1 MKMQMKK
8 KRLISLLL
16 VIAMVM
22 TLFTGCGSL
31 KEMIG
36 QMGKDDK
43 ISISM
48 YMWDRSMF
56 KEFTPWLEQK
66 FPDIEFTFIQSYNTI
81 EYYKD
86 LLARGEDIPDIITC
100 RRFSLNDATALSD
113 YLMDLS
119 QTEVAGTFYSSYLE
133 VNREDSG
140 AIRWL
145 PMCAEVD
152 SIMANKDLFDQY
164 NIPLPTNYSEFVAA
178 IDAFEEVGIKGFQ
191 TDWFYDYSCLETMQ
205 GCAIPEL
212 MSLEGTQWRM
222 AYESETEDQQ
232 VGLDDTVWPKVFEK
246 YEQFLKDVRF
256 QPGDEELQF
265 TPVTEAY
272 RNGQTAMIRNTAAL
286 ADNITKEDGLNSV
299 ILPYF
304 GETSEDN
311 WILTYPMCQL
321 AVSNKVE
328 EDEAKKKVVMEVLL
342 AIFSE
347 EGQKAVAAGTSVLS
361 YNKEV
366 NISASPALQYSQEY
380 IDSNHLYMRLASTEI
395 FGVSQDVGHKMMTG
409 EYDAKSAYE
418 AFNEQIIGYVDP
430 DSEEILFT
438 QEKAYS
444 NDFGVHGSAAASSM
458 MNTLRAAF
466 DDQIAVGYTP
476 VASTS
481 IYAGTYTLQQAKWVL
496 TARNAIYRGEY
507 TGEEVRRIMEWL
519 VNVKEDG
526 SNPIQHRN
534 LMPVTSGLEY
544 TVTETERGKFSLGDI
559 TIDGKPLDEDATYTM
574 LLVGADTF
582 MEHETFCN
590 CPMPEDL
597 RTKREAYL
605 VSDFSSQ
612 ECMQEA
618 LEKTKQFLAPTEYVT
633 ILQSK

>member
-66 FPDIEFTFIQSYNTI
+66 FPDIEFTFIQSYNTM
-81 EYYKD
+81 EDYKD
-86 LLARGEDIPDIITC
+86 LLARGEEIPDIITC

-256 QPGDEELQF
+256 QPGDEELRF

-321 AVSNKVE
+321 AVSDKVE
-328 EDEAKKKVVMEVLL
+328 EDEAKKKAVMEVLL

-366 NISASPALQYSQEY
+366 NISASPSLQYSQDY

-395 FGVSQDVGHKMMTG
+395 FAVSQDVGHKMMTG
-409 EYDAKSAYE
+409 EYDAKSAYK

-481 IYAGTYTLQQAKWVL
+481 IYSGTYTLQQAKWVL

-544 TVTETERGKFSLGDI
+544 TVTETERGKFTLEDI
-559 TIDGKPLDEDATYTM
+559 TIDGKPLDEDSTYTM

-597 RTKREAYL
+597 KTKREAYL

>member
-1 MKMQMKK
+1 MKK
-8 KRLISLLL
+8 KRMLSLLL
-16 VIAMVM
+16 AVFMAVTM
-22 TLFTGCGSL
+22 LAGCGNRNGST
-31 KEMIG
+31 
-36 QMGKDDK
+36 GKTEKDGK

-66 FPDIEFTFIQSYNTI
+66 FPDIDFTFIQSYNTM

-86 LLARGEDIPDIITC
+86 LLARGEELPDIITC
-100 RRFSLNDATALSD
+100 RRFSLNDAAPLAD
-113 YLMDLS
+113 HLMDLS

-133 VNREDSG
+133 VNREESG

-164 NIPLPTNYSEFVAA
+164 NIPLPTNYSQFVAA
-178 IDAFEEVGIKGFQ
+178 IDAFEEMGIKGFQ
-191 TDWFYDYSCLETMQ
+191 TDWYYDYSCLETMQ
-205 GCAIPEL
+205 GCAITEL
-212 MSLEGTQWRM
+212 MSLEGTKWRM
-222 AYESETEDQQ
+222 DYESETGNHQ

-246 YEQFLKDVRF
+246 YAQFLKDVRF

-265 TPVTEAY
+265 TAVNEPY
-272 RNGQTAMIRNTAAL
+272 LNGEIAMVRNTAAL
-286 ADNITKEDGLNSV
+286 ADIISEEYGFNSV
-299 ILPYF
+299 IFPYF

-311 WILTYPMCQL
+311 WLLTYPMCQM
-321 AVSNKVE
+321 AVSSRVE
-328 EDEAKKKVVMEVLL
+328 EDEAKKKAVMEILL
-342 AIFSE
+342 AAFSE

-366 NISASPALQYSQEY
+366 NISSSPALQYAQEY
-380 IDSNHLYMRLASTEI
+380 IDSNHLYMRLASTEVFAI
-395 FGVSQDVGHKMMTG
+395 SQDVGHKMMTG
-409 EYDAKSAYE
+409 EYDAESAYE
-418 AFNEQIIGYVDP
+418 AFNAQITNYVDP
-430 DSEEILFT
+430 EAEEIMFT
-438 QEKAYS
+438 QKKAYS
-444 NDFGVHGSAAASSM
+444 NDFGDHGSAAASSM
-458 MNTLRAAF
+458 MNTLRSAF
-466 DDQIAVGYTP
+466 DDQIAVGYSP

-481 IYAGTYTLQQAKWVL
+481 IYPGTYTLQQAKWVL
-496 TARNAIYRGEY
+496 TARNSIYRGEY

-526 SNPIQHRN
+526 SNPIYHRN

-544 TVTETERGKFSLGDI
+544 TVTETERGKFTLEDI
-559 TIDGKPLDEDATYTM
+559 TVDSKPLDENTTYTM

-582 MEHETFCN
+582 LEHETFCN

-597 RTKREAYL
+597 KSKREAYL

-612 ECMQEA
+612 ECMEEA
-618 LEKTKQFLAPTEYVT
+618 LSKTKQFLEPTEYVT
-633 ILQSK
+633 ILSAK